1 MWSKVS
7 DDIEE
12 TIKNCNNL
20 KQLRKKVG
28 SKQDEVA
35 LSLKPCTDLLNNIQG
50 VFKRLEKSF
59 EIFESANMNYK
70 ISGQYYFLLTVH

>member
-1 MWSKVS
+1 M
-7 DDIEE
+7 
-12 TIKNCNNL
+12 
-20 KQLRKKVG
+20 
-28 SKQDEVA
+28 A